1 MSREQTKAANYIQ
14 LLDAA
19 RCEGNW
25 DAVPELVRKV
35 CLGWIHWYCGEHS
48 LAASRLPE
56 SIEGEFAQLD
66 GTNKESAEWT
76 KVCALKAS
84 YIKGDAQRK
93 MGKVAEALETF
104 ESALPILSSTST
116 SAPQLNKKELMSWSE
131 LLLTGFCMTSSYALR
146 TKTTPM
152 LETDTL
158 SAFRAYAKFWDSAS
172 VRSGGRVLNAGVSRR
187 EVWKEYYITLSEI
200 LQQHLPF
207 PTTAL
212 TTAYAEASTRLQQR
226 AELKRVETN
235 YETLLLSEVDFPKA
249 EEPSEEVEAFVQLA
263 MQNWRIFCGN
273 TWQESDLGEGGA
285 EAVSRGILDLLYR
298 AATKTFHSTA
308 ILRHLFTVHLAV
320 AEFDLAFKAF
330 DTYLEIVKRG
340 KARVEKTGE
349 AEYGLDSDELVL
361 KTTSECIKA
370 LCRYGSL
377 RAAEKAKDL
386 GHFLEEW
393 LNKHQPHTQLNGN
406 LSSPENSNSDTAST
420 FISPTVLAMTWR
432 SIGTGYA
439 QWARLTFDASS
450 RSDMQSRAISC
461 FRKALLPEYKST
473 SNAETLFAL
482 GTILAERRE
491 LSTAIQIVKVGLTPQ
506 QTNFNSG
513 SGSEAYVNKYSRERS
528 LIPLWHLMALL
539 LSARQEFPS
548 ALRSCEGVFDQ
559 FEDAKNLF
567 GDSDFNGTYRSD
579 HLSASE
585 KSSDGNHGLV
595 DEMDDFEKENL
606 LEVKMTQLSLTEV
619 LEGSEVAVNSSDEL
633 LSLYARLFGD
643 PSKEMTAAVVQAPT
657 LIPPKS
663 SAGTLRSMKG
673 SIFSRSLN
681 KSMRRDLG
689 PTPENSTPPRPET
702 AQATVNRA
710 PTIHVTQDSGT
721 GDRHHHHHHEKLH
734 KKISLLTHGRGTNK
748 DAMVD
753 QSQQNQ
759 STTEKH
765 PGVGDG
771 EKSSAPPQAQ
781 ESWNEQ
787 GPKVLPPD
795 SQQMDQQEPALKLGH
810 NSVAS
815 FQDNRLPFGPF
826 PSSASPITR
835 FSKDSERRRRMALLV
850 KVWLLIAGF
859 YRRATM
865 YEDAKGAVEEAH
877 KLVTTLETDIS
888 NDPTGL
894 ASYESAG
901 WGSKK
906 SVAEL
911 WGDVFA
917 ERGHL
922 AVDQSTPYLA
932 LDNYEAALNHFAD
945 HPAAVVG
952 LSEILLDIYTEELP
966 PLPNLPPLV
975 LSPISAVNP
984 SASTLHT
991 APLTNQSQ
999 ELSPSSPTSGPLG
1012 LPSRTATSREAT
1024 NPQSQTETAQLDR
1037 LAARDRAY
1045 GLLSALTKLG
1055 TGWNYSEAW
1064 FALARAYELSGQK
1077 DKARDVLWWCV
1088 ELEEGR
1094 ALRGWEVVNAG
1105 GYVL

>member
-1 MSREQTKAANYIQ
+1 
-14 LLDAA
+14 
-19 RCEGNW
+19 
-25 DAVPELVRKV
+25 
-35 CLGWIHWYCGEHS
+35 

-56 SIEGEFAQLD
+56 SIEGEFAQFD

-104 ESALPILSSTST
+104 ESALPILSSIST
-116 SAPQLNKKELMSWSE
+116 PPQLNKKELMSWSE
-131 LLLTGFCMTSSYALR
+131 LLLTGFCMTSSHALR
-146 TKTTPM
+146 TKATPM

-172 VRSGGRVLNAGVSRR
+172 VRSGGRVLNAGASRR

-361 KTTSECIKA
+361 KTASECIKA

-377 RAAEKAKDL
+377 HAAEKARDL

-393 LNKHQPHTQLNGN
+393 LNKHPPHMQQDGN
-406 LSSPENSNSDTAST
+406 SSSPENGNSDLAST
-420 FISPTVLAMTWR
+420 FISPTVVAMAWR

-450 RSDMQSRAISC
+450 RTDMQSRAISC

-506 QTNFNSG
+506 QTNSTSG
-513 SGSEAYVNKYSRERS
+513 NGNEAYVNKFSRERS
-528 LIPLWHLMALL
+528 LVPLWHLMALL

-559 FEDAKNLF
+559 FEDPKNLF

-633 LSLYARLFGD
+633 LTLYARLFGD

-657 LIPPKS
+657 LVPPKS

-689 PTPENSTPPRPET
+689 PTPENSTLPRPET

-721 GDRHHHHHHEKLH
+721 GDRHHHHHHLH
-734 KKISLLTHGRGTNK
+734 KKIGLLSHGRGTNK
-748 DAMVD
+748 DVMVD

-765 PGVGDG
+765 PSVGDG
-771 EKSSAPPQAQ
+771 EKSAAPPQAQ

-787 GPKVLPPD
+787 GSKVLPPD
-795 SQQMDQQEPALKLGH
+795 SQQMDQQEPALKSGH
-810 NSVAS
+810 SYAAS
-815 FQDNRLPFGPF
+815 IQDNRLPFGPF
-826 PSSASPITR
+826 PSSSSPITR

-877 KLVTTLETDIS
+877 KLVTTLETDIA

-911 WGDVFA
+911 WGDVF
-917 ERGHL
+917 
-922 AVDQSTPYLA
+922 
-932 LDNYEAALNHFAD
+932 
-945 HPAAVVG
+945 
-952 LSEILLDIYTEELP
+952 SEVCYPILLCDL
-966 PLPNLPPLV
+966 L
-975 LSPISAVNP
+975 
-984 SASTLHT
+984 
-991 APLTNQSQ
+991 LT
-999 ELSPSSPTSGPLG
+999 
-1012 LPSRTATSREAT
+1012 
-1024 NPQSQTETAQLDR
+1024 
-1037 LAARDRAY
+1037 
-1045 GLLSALTKLG
+1045 
-1055 TGWNYSEAW
+1055 
-1064 FALARAYELSGQK
+1064 
-1077 DKARDVLWWCV
+1077 
-1088 ELEEGR
+1088 
-1094 ALRGWEVVNAG
+1094 
-1105 GYVL
+1105 